1 MTEVVSDT
9 AVIIMHTYKIN
20 VAESEWRD
28 LLDKLHQPQ
37 TVVLSETNSDNCYL
51 IIPSDQAESLLHLA
65 SEFHRP
71 VERITI
77 SELRKK
83 YSTKRYRTLLGDWR
97 LVQTLFQ

>member
-1 MTEVVSDT
+1 MTEVVSGT

-20 VAESEWRD
+20 VAETEPRN
-28 LLDKLHQPQ
+28 LLDKLDRLQ
-37 TVVLSETNSDNCYL
+37 TVVLSETNSDTWYL
-51 IIPSDQAESLLHLA
+51 IMPADQAETLLHLA

-83 YSTKRYRTLLGDWR
+83 YSGRRYRTLLGDSK
-97 LVQTLFQ
+97 LV